1 MPIVYPPISTLLKK
15 LVSINKKQLGSKK
28 NIFKYFW
35 HYVGI
40 ALLCVVGRGGGGGGV
55 EPVVEV
61 LRQGGL
67 ALLAEQLTATLRE
80 GGELDERLQ
89 SGPLLLRN
97 IARLCSL

>member
-1 MPIVYPPISTLLKK
+1 MGQKK
-15 LVSINKKQLGSKK
+15 H

-40 ALLCVVGRGGGGGGV
+40 ALLWVVSRGGGGGGV

-67 ALLAEQLTATLRE
+67 ALLAEQLTTALRE
-80 GGELDERLQ
+80 GGELDETLQ
-89 SGPLLLRN
+89 TGPLLLRD
-97 IARLCSL
+97 IARLYNI